1 MLRACSFA
9 SSKRVRGRGS
19 PYRKRGGIQHLDP
32 AERHRRSSEAAHTQ
46 LPESPAT
53 LRTVSSDLMTPRP
66 SPSPTPAAGTVVDI
80 VLPVYDE
87 AAVSVGS
94 DLERGTVVE
103 LRFTR

>member
-1 MLRACSFA
+1 
-9 SSKRVRGRGS
+9 
-19 PYRKRGGIQHLDP
+19 
-32 AERHRRSSEAAHTQ
+32 
-46 LPESPAT
+46 
-53 LRTVSSDLMTPRP
+53 MTPRP